1 MQAQSVCGICE
12 GQDFHPLFRKK
23 SEKGESFT
31 ICRCRRCGTVQTL
44 PRPSAAELAA
54 CYQGEYFERR
64 TDRGYSSYTSDAV
77 RHQVERVFTLN
88 LQDLGF
94 FDWERDLMDERMMMP
109 PVGASTVAPM
119 VAPAG
124 GLRAASPSVR
134 PLRSLD
140 VGCAAGYFVRYMGVR
155 GWQSEGIEVSAPM
168 ARFARTELHLAVRE
182 GDFLA
187 ESQASIEPYDL
198 VTLWASLEHFPDP
211 RRLAD
216 RLGQA
221 VRSDGR
227 LILSTCRWGLLSRL
241 QGPYWRYMNVPEH
254 LFFFSLPGIRRF
266 FSEYGFECVSA
277 ISYGSGLTAR
287 PAAGRLYALT
297 KALCDPL
304 VKWTNQGDM
313 MALHFRRR

>member
-1 MQAQSVCGICE
+1 MQEQSVCGICE
-12 GQDFHPLFRKK
+12 GQDFRALFQKK

-31 ICRCRRCGTVQTL
+31 ICRCRKCGTVQTL

-54 CYQGEYFERR
+54 CYQGDYFERR

-77 RHQVERVFTLN
+77 RTQVERVFALN

-94 FDWERDLMDERMMMP
+94 FEWEKDLRDERTRTARATSDSAAGIP
-109 PVGASTVAPM
+109 GASVS
-119 VAPAG
+119 AG
-124 GLRAASPSVR
+124 

-140 VGCAAGYFVRYMGVR
+140 VGCAAGYFVRYLAAR

-168 ARFARTELHLAVRE
+168 AQFARTELHLAVRE

-187 ESQASIEPYDL
+187 ESETSAESYDL

-211 RRLAD
+211 CRLAD
-216 RLGQA
+216 RLSRT
-221 VRSDGR
+221 VRPGGR

-241 QGPYWRYMNVPEH
+241 QGPSWRYMNVPEH

-266 FSEYGFECVSA
+266 FAEYGFECVSA

-287 PAAGRLYALT
+287 PAAERLYALA
-297 KALCDPL
+297 KAVCDPL